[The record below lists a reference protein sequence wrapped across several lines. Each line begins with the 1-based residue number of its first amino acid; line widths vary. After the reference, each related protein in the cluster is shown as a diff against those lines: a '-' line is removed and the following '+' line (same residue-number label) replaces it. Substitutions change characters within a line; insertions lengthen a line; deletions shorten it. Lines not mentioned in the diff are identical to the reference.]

1 MISSEVGRN
10 IIENTEKKVNAKV
23 SYIREIQVD
32 IEMCAERETD
42 PKIKKQLFD
51 LAERV
56 RYSDPMSS
64 ESLATIENKIINKI
78 SELDGSDNKHA
89 VIKDIDLLI
98 TERNKKCKII
108 KY

>member
-1 MISSEVGRN
+1 
-10 IIENTEKKVNAKV
+10 
-23 SYIREIQVD
+23 
-32 IEMCAERETD
+32 
-42 PKIKKQLFD
+42 
-51 LAERV
+51 
-56 RYSDPMSS
+56 MSS